1 MHLILTED
9 KSAKKACNA
18 MVPNPIY
25 EGPLYES
32 IQPEFSTLTTP
43 GSATNMMESRYLD
56 IPIHPVM
63 LNEPSKTSDNGA
75 AIGESGTPNQR
86 NGEENAK
93 RESSFLETRRAHIPG
108 SEDNYTVM
116 SPIGTLAHSLQGGW
130 GILEHLDPE
139 ATNKNG
145 SE

>member
-1 MHLILTED
+1 MQRH
-9 KSAKKACNA
+9 A
-18 MVPNPIY
+18 IY

-32 IQPEFSTLTTP
+32 IQPGFSTLTTP
-43 GSATNMMESRYLD
+43 SPTANMMESRYLD

-63 LNEPSKTSDNGA
+63 LNEPSKTWDNGT

-86 NGEENAK
+86 NGEENADG
-93 RESSFLETRRAHIPG
+93 EAPFHETHCAHIPA

-116 SPIGTLAHSLQGGW
+116 SPTGTLAHSLQGGC
-130 GILEHLDPE
+130 GILEHFDPE

-145 SE
+145 FE